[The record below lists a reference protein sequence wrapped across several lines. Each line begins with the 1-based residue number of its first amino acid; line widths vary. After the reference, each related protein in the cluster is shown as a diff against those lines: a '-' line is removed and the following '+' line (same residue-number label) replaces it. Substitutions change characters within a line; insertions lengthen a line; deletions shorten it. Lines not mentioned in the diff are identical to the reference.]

1 MNKNLKTIASL
12 LTCAV
17 GLSTALTGR
26 AAEYAVTIQTAPL
39 ASLPLSGNGPFS
51 LDLQFNY
58 GDATF
63 NNTAIINNFSFGG
76 GSAAG
81 APILSGSAAGNLS
94 SAVTFVPGANQFN
107 EFDQAFNPGSTLSF
121 DVTVSDNP
129 TGQTPDGF
137 AVAILDNTGGQ
148 IVTTDP
154 QEGLSL
160 ATVAIGPFGAL
171 TTAAYSG
178 INNTD
183 PSFMVDLGDY
193 TGVTATITAVP
204 VPEPSALVPVAG
216 ILAFGMLII
225 KRKISARA

>member
-1 MNKNLKTIASL
+1 MNKNFKTIASL
-12 LTCAV
+12 LTCAF
-17 GLSTALTGR
+17 GLSSALR

-39 ASLPLSGNGPFS
+39 ASSSLSGNGPFS
-51 LDLQFNY
+51 LDFQFNY
-58 GDATF
+58 GGATF

-81 APILSGSAAGNLS
+81 APTIFGSAAGSLS
-94 SAVTFVPGANQFN
+94 SAVTFSPGTSQFN
-107 EFDQAFNPGSTLSF
+107 ELYQAFNPGSTVSF

-129 TGQTPDGF
+129 TGQTPDGV

-183 PSFMVDLGDY
+183 PSNLVDLGDY

-204 VPEPSALVPVAG
+204 VPEPSALVPMAG
-216 ILAFGMLII
+216 ILAFGLLIL
-225 KRKISARA
+225 KRKTVVRA